1 MPGPPGRKAQGR
13 EPVLE
18 AVFLLEHNFQPGVDL
33 TIDMSCGADEDLCLW
48 DVCTYLL

>member
-1 MPGPPGRKAQGR
+1 MAEIIRTENLTYAYPADEGAAPALALR
-13 EPVLE
+13 
-18 AVFLLEHNFQPGVDL
+18 GVDL